1 MKNKSVKLRCGIN
14 ATLITVMFVIVVLL
28 VNMFAGLLTDKFPSL
43 NIDLTKNRQFAIT
56 ENTKETLSKIDGPVS
71 FKMLMY
77 EQNSEAVIEE
87 LLQRYKQIK
96 PDITIEKIDLAKNP
110 TIVQKYG
117 DVDPYGTL
125 VIENKDKF
133 ELVSFDSL
141 YGNMRD
147 LADAES
153 LLTNGIVAT
162 TVENK
167 KSVLFSEGHGEYPAY
182 GIAAIAQK
190 NYYSYDVIDLKKT
203 ELKND
208 ECDMLVIYSPTVDFT
223 QQEIAAI
230 ETYVLGGGNLQIY
243 LNPLTQFL
251 PNLCEYIK
259 EWGIEVKNETVS
271 EKNSNY
277 VAQQGLFIPVTEE
290 NDYTKNVDMDS
301 YYTSSFRLD
310 ILYSNMNGIT
320 AVPVLTTTE
329 DAVTVNKDSGEGD
342 QTGKY
347 NISVVLERVLDDNSF
362 VKMYVSGS
370 TLLHE
375 QENYLYNEDIC
386 SGVLSGMLKSE
397 SYVEIPSKTT
407 NATSLRLNTTDFV
420 FIIVLIALIA
430 IGVLVFGI
438 IVWRKRRYL

>member
-1 MKNKSVKLRCGIN
+1 MKNKFRSLKLRCGIN
-14 ATLITVMFVIVVLL
+14 ATLITTMFIIVVLL

-56 ENTKETLSKIDGPVS
+56 ENTKEALSEINGPVS

-87 LLQRYKQIK
+87 LLQRYKEIK

-141 YGNMRD
+141 YGNKGD

-167 KSVLFSEGHGEYPAY
+167 KTVLFSEGHGEYPAY

-190 NYYSYDVIDLKKT
+190 NYYNYDVIDLKKT

-243 LNPLTQFL
+243 LNPLT
-251 PNLCEYIK
+251 
-259 EWGIEVKNETVS
+259 
-271 EKNSNY
+271 
-277 VAQQGLFIPVTEE
+277 
-290 NDYTKNVDMDS
+290 
-301 YYTSSFRLD
+301 
-310 ILYSNMNGIT
+310 
-320 AVPVLTTTE
+320 
-329 DAVTVNKDSGEGD
+329 
-342 QTGKY
+342 
-347 NISVVLERVLDDNSF
+347 
-362 VKMYVSGS
+362 
-370 TLLHE
+370 
-375 QENYLYNEDIC
+375 
-386 SGVLSGMLKSE
+386 
-397 SYVEIPSKTT
+397 
-407 NATSLRLNTTDFV
+407 V
-420 FIIVLIALIA
+420 FT
-430 IGVLVFGI
+430 
-438 IVWRKRRYL
+438 